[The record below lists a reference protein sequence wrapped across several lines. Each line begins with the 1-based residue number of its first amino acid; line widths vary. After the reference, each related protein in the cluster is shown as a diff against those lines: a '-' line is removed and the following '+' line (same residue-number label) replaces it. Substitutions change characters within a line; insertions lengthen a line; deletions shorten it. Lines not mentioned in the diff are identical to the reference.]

1 MRRWW
6 IPLAAFLGMT
16 GVGMGAYASH
26 GLGFISDPVVREA
39 TRTSLQIAVQ
49 QQMWHALALLGVG
62 VLALKGR
69 ANRWICAAGGLFLL
83 GVVLFSGLIYLRTF
97 TGLETLRPLVPWG
110 GTSLMLAWLA
120 LGWGGWKAARST

>member
-69 ANRWICAAGGLFLL
+69 PIGGSALQAACFC
-83 GVVLFSGLIYLRTF
+83 
-97 TGLETLRPLVPWG
+97 WG
-110 GTSLMLAWLA
+110 WCCSVA
-120 LGWGGWKAARST
+120 